1 MKDLKRLLN
10 EWRRLLFA
18 NKKQVQSLVEKL
30 NFVAKCV
37 RLFISRM
44 LEFMS
49 FMPENGQV
57 LLSEEFQLDLK
68 WWIEF
73 MHKYNGISM
82 MMVEH
87 WSQPDDIVACDIPVY
102 NTCTLL

>member
-18 NKKQVQSLVEKL
+18 IKKQVQSLVEKL
-30 NFVAKCV
+30 NVVAEYV

-49 FMPENGQV
+49 FMPENRQV
-57 LLSEEFQLDLK
+57 LLSEEFQLDVK
-68 WWIEF
+68 
-73 MHKYNGISM
+73 
-82 MMVEH
+82 
-87 WSQPDDIVACDIPVY
+87 
-102 NTCTLL
+102 